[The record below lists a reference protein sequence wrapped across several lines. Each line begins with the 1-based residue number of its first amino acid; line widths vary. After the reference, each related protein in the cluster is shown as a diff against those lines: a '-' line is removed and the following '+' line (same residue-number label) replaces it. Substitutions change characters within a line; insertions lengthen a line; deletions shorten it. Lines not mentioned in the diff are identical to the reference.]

1 MRWRETSAKRAP
13 SSPGCRRRN
22 RTSPASSWSRGSSAR
37 RMDPGGCISERRCGL
52 RWRRR
57 PSRSRR
63 RPRSPAGDLKGTEKG
78 ITAIAVLPFLSY
90 GDTAGSMQAAAE
102 MVTDNLTNTLSHAP
116 GLRVISRQTMQ
127 SYRGQPIDI
136 AAIGAELGV
145 RYILEGSLR
154 MHGDKLRVNVELV
167 DPVTRL
173 PVWSAR
179 IEKGRW
185 RAGRRPGRDRRA
197 PRPRGSILELP
208 VIGRADDLGCPVL
221 RRQFAPDARN
231 RSPDGAA
238 ANLRVQA
245 SRLSCQRPRNPPV
258 QYCRATHG
266 RHVFA
271 DLRAHVCSPLIRSR
285 RSMIASRISR
295 PLHPEE

>member
-1 MRWRETSAKRAP
+1 MAASQRRAAACAGAGVSAA
-13 SSPGCRRRN
+13 
-22 RTSPASSWSRGSSAR
+22 AEAVRGAR
-37 RMDPGGCISERRCGL
+37 
-52 RWRRR
+52 
-57 PSRSRR
+57 
-63 RPRSPAGDLKGTEKG
+63 DLKGTEKG

-154 MHGDKLRVNVELV
+154 MRGDKLRVNVELI

-179 IEKGRW
+179 IEKAGGEQAAVPDEIVGRL
-185 RAGRRPGRDRRA
+185 GR
-197 PRPRGSILELP
+197 E
-208 VIGRADDLGCPVL
+208 V
-221 RRQFAPDARN
+221 QF
-231 RSPDGAA
+231 
-238 ANLRVQA
+238 
-245 SRLSCQRPRNPPV
+245 
-258 QYCRATHG
+258 
-266 RHVFA
+266 
-271 DLRAHVCSPLIRSR
+271 
-285 RSMIASRISR
+285 
-295 PLHPEE
+295 